1 MVPYPF
7 SLFGNL
13 GTPCAPFLIRVALLP
28 LRCSTSPVFILI
40 ILFLVTGVRP
50 SVKCSSPRALH
61 CFMVQP
67 NSSTSLGDPIDIVLH
82 DAMTIPTASVLLDR
96 TAHSAGPNIGLAG
109 MATLFAC
116 ALLALLLCCSVVL
129 LISRFCVLFLDFF
142 LCLTFYHFLVS
153 CFTFVAF
160 RLCSFFLFSQF
171 SLLCMFLFCSLILEN
186 KRGTLIQIMKSTSKT
201 QPKMEQN
208 Q

>member
-1 MVPYPF
+1 
-7 SLFGNL
+7 
-13 GTPCAPFLIRVALLP
+13 
-28 LRCSTSPVFILI
+28 
-40 ILFLVTGVRP
+40 
-50 SVKCSSPRALH
+50 
-61 CFMVQP
+61 
-67 NSSTSLGDPIDIVLH
+67 
-82 DAMTIPTASVLLDR
+82 MTIPTASVLLDR

-160 RLCSFFLFSQF
+160 RLCSFFSFFPIF
-171 SLLCMFLFCSLILEN
+171 SLVYVSLLLVNFGKQTRNTYTNHEKHVEN
-186 KRGTLIQIMKSTSKT
+186 ATENGAKSIINDAESMKN
-201 QPKMEQN
+201 PF
-208 Q
+208 